1 MFTILDECFSHH
13 TSSRPCFER
22 LASLLLHVHGYI
34 FHQVERQKLK
44 SEEGTMRLSAE
55 KSRLDRSLNT
65 AEQELQEAQQQI
77 LMLQVGNGR
86 WWRQKTTKLLPNP
99 AERFCLLSCGWI
111 RLLEVRVC
119 AERAGEKKAKQMFH
133 SDKINLSSRLEQW
146 A

>member
-1 MFTILDECFSHH
+1 MLFTSLHLNLNVSRNSEKDMTFTHIKCFLCLLNYRTAQKHRSHTVFTILDECFSHH
-13 TSSRPCFER
+13 TSSRPCFEW
-22 LASLLLHVHGYI
+22 LASLSLHVHGYI

-86 WWRQKTTKLLPNP
+86 
-99 AERFCLLSCGWI
+99 
-111 RLLEVRVC
+111 
-119 AERAGEKKAKQMFH
+119 
-133 SDKINLSSRLEQW
+133 
-146 A
+146 